1 MSMMSQLILHLDTSE
16 NGIYYNGESICIAM
30 CNIARLHAESVSV
43 FLGGVFF
50 GCFFGFFFKRN
61 LLFGYITNMTW
72 RYSLL

>member
-43 FLGGVFF
+43 FLGGVFL
-50 GCFFGFFFKRN
+50 GCFFGFFF
-61 LLFGYITNMTW
+61 
-72 RYSLL
+72 